1 MMSSG
6 IRRDPIKGQGGA
18 KIEKKRWG
26 AAPALAATCEQLAR
40 QRYCR
45 ATETKEQYGIY
56 SQEKW
61 AFVLFLYR
69 RARKATLSKHGNSS

>member
-1 MMSSG
+1 MSRS
-6 IRRDPIKGQGGA
+6 IRREPRKGQGGT

-26 AAPALAATCEQLAR
+26 AAPALAATPEQLAR

-45 ATETKEQYGIY
+45 TTESKEQHGIY

-61 AFVLFLYR
+61 ALVLFLYR
-69 RARKATLSKHGNSS
+69 RARNAALSKHGNSS